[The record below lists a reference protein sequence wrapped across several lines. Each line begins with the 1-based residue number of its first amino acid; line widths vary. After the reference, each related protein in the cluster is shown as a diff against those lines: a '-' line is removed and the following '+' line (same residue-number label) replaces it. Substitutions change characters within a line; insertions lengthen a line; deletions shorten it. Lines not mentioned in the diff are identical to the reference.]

1 MVKVLVLFYS
11 TYGHI
16 YQMAKEIAE
25 GAKEVEGS
33 EVSIKRVPET
43 LSIEIL
49 EKMGAFQAQ
58 QSLVDIPIATTN
70 ELKDYDVII
79 FGTPTRFGQM
89 SAQMKLFLDSLGQL
103 WLSNALVG
111 KVASVFV
118 SSGTQHGGQESTILN
133 FIPSLLHLGFL
144 YVGLPYSCQEQ
155 MGIDELKGGSPY
167 GSSTIVGD
175 RGERLPSEQEKRM
188 ARFQG
193 RHATSIGKKLI
204 AKESNT
210 GVVTTTANFTNNN
223 NGVTT
228 STNAT
233 VDSKVT
239 NNLEEKEKKQVL
251 RQEENKEEKATTL
264 LLENKV
270 VESGSS
276 NSNVVV
282 ESSSNNGTVTAVV
295 DNNETESFNENKKK
309 KKKEKNGKDKK
320 HCYLM

>member
-58 QSLVDIPIATTN
+58 QSLVDIPIATAN

-204 AKESNT
+204 VKESNT
-210 GVVTTTANFTNNN
+210 GIVTTTTTKKTNLVVDKVTNNN
-223 NGVTT
+223 NG
-228 STNAT
+228 SEE
-233 VDSKVT
+233 
-239 NNLEEKEKKQVL
+239 EEKEKKQVL